1 MWVLSGCAELRPSN
15 HKEEDL
21 KMSEQRERGSNTNKI
36 ADTKKAGAPPDTC
49 RYFVNI
55 KTYGIGAIS

>member
-1 MWVLSGCAELRPSN
+1 
-15 HKEEDL
+15 
-21 KMSEQRERGSNTNKI
+21 MSEQRERGSNTNKI